1 MKRILSSVLV
11 AVCLLIS
18 TISIPV
24 LAKPATKTQPISVQI
39 DGKRVAWEGKALPRL
54 MKETVFLP
62 LRQAIALIKGQSRWD
77 AKANAIAVTI
87 GSDEYIIPLGSK
99 EAKKN
104 GKPVT
109 LMATAQQI
117 NGQSYVPIRLFQ
129 ALFGYTVA
137 YDAKSRTVTIES
149 PTKNTVVRNNTSPSQ
164 GFLWEVKNG
173 KNKMFLLGSIHI
185 GDSALYPLRKEIEE
199 SYAQSTHLVVEVDIT
214 KSDPAKTQ
222 QTIANIGMFKDGM
235 TLKQT
240 LDTKRYAT
248 LYEFLNPFGIKEG
261 ALDMY
266 KPWFIGVQVEAL
278 KGMKNGLSPQF
289 GIDSYYIAKAQKDKK
304 TIVELETEEQ
314 QLTLLSGGSIE
325 DQKKALDYA
334 IDHIHEDKSVEM
346 LSLWKK
352 GDEAG
357 ITKIVEQARIQD
369 PQAYEKLFDARDQ
382 AMAEKLVTALQS
394 TTPATYFVV
403 VGAGHMTGARGI
415 DALLQ
420 EKGFEVIRK

>member
-24 LAKPATKTQPISVQI
+24 LAKSVTKTQPISVQI
-39 DGKRVAWEGKALPRL
+39 DGKRIAWEGKALPRL

-62 LRQAIALIKGQSRWD
+62 LRQAVALIKGQSRWD

-87 GSDEYIIPLGSK
+87 GSDEYIIPLDSA

-104 GKPVT
+104 GKPIT

-129 ALFGYTVA
+129 TLFGYAVA

-164 GFLWEVKNG
+164 GFLWEVKSG

-185 GDSALYPLRKEIEE
+185 GDWELYPLRKEIEE

-222 QTIANIGMFKDGM
+222 QTIANVGMFKEDM

-266 KPWFIGVQVEAL
+266 KPWFVSVQLEGL
-278 KGMKNGLSPQF
+278 KAMKNGLNPQF

-304 TIVELETEEQ
+304 TIVELETAEQ

-334 IDHIHEDKSVEM
+334 IDHIHEDRSKEM
-346 LSLWKK
+346 LAIWKK

-357 ITKIVEQARIQD
+357 ATKITEQARIAD
-369 PQAYEKLFDARDQ
+369 PQAYKKIFDARDQ

-403 VGAGHMTGARGI
+403 VGAGHMIGARGI